1 MKKQVYE
8 RDVVLDPQRWGLPME
23 AVANLADR
31 LQHLWTRFRVCFKT
45 KTRDPSKHAW
55 SYLRGLLTMRT
66 GRNYAN
72 IARRVIDPGKAGS
85 QSAGV
90 ARQYLRT
97 FSP

>member
-45 KTRDPSKHAW
+45 KTPDPSKHAW
-55 SYLRGLLTMRT
+55 SYLRGLLTTRT

-72 IARRVIDPGKAGS
+72 IARRVID
-85 QSAGV
+85 
-90 ARQYLRT
+90 
-97 FSP
+97 